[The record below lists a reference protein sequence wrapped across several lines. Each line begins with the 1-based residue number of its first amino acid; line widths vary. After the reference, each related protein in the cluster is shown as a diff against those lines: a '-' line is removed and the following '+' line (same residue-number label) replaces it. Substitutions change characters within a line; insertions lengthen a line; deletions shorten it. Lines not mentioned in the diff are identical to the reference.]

1 MGQFTSFDS
10 ADIIADFYPRYE
22 GSLAGSWA
30 PMVAYP
36 VESDRETEQYRW
48 LGMAPQLRQ
57 WIGNRNEDSFL
68 PFAQTLT
75 NVKYEQ
81 TVAIYRDDLR
91 RDKTGQIRQRIAD
104 MAAKAATHPEVL
116 LTTLILNGATTTSGI
131 AYDGQNFYATGHTE
145 GSSGTQ
151 KNNLSSTEIP
161 AADVVTATAPTATE
175 MANILAQ
182 TIGYFYSYVDDKGD
196 PYNAGAGEFLVTVG
210 TTLLYYAALQATM
223 TANLVSG
230 ATNPLLG
237 YKLGAS
243 PIKIDVKFDPRLAA
257 NTTKIQVHRTD
268 GMIKPFIMQTE
279 VPLETSLLGPGSDE
293 EFKYDRHIFGTKVI
307 HTAGF
312 GDWRQSI
319 QVTLS

>member
-10 ADIIADFYPRYE
+10 SDIIAGFYPAYE

-30 PMVAYP
+30 PLVAKEVP
-36 VESDRETEQYRW
+36 SDRETETYRW

-57 WIGNRNEDSFL
+57 WIGNRQEDSFQD
-68 PFAQTLT
+68 FTMTLK

-81 TVAIYRDDLR
+81 TVALYRDDIR
-91 RDKTGQIRQRIAD
+91 RDKTGQLAQRVMD
-104 MAAKAATHPEVL
+104 MGAKAATHPEAL
-116 LTTLILNGATTTSGI
+116 LSTLILNGATGSNNS
-131 AYDGQNFYATGHTE
+131 YDNVNFYASTHTE

-151 KNNLSSTEIP
+151 KNNLSATEIP
-161 AADVVTATAPTATE
+161 AADVATATAPTATE
-175 MANILAQ
+175 MANVLAQ

-196 PYNAGAGEFLVTVG
+196 PYNAGARSFLVTCG
-210 TTLLYYAALQATM
+210 TTLLYYAALQATQ

-237 YKLGAS
+237 YKLGDSSINIA
-243 PIKIDVKFDPRLAA
+243 VKFDPRLSA

-268 GMIKPFIMQTE
+268 GFIKPFIHQLE

-307 HTAGF
+307 RSMGY